1 MTHEDAAEFMNE
13 LQHDDDATARADQA
27 YLEAVAA
34 VAAEKGY
41 DVTTD
46 EIREVMQA
54 IAGVGDDVAGFAGKE
69 QQYYTIQLVN
79 ASAASAIDNDAFQN
93 QPFTPHFTPLGF
105 LKR

>member
-54 IAGVGDDVAGFAGKE
+54 IAGVGDEVEGFAE
-69 QQYYTIQLVN
+69 QQYFTIQLVN
-79 ASAASAIDNDAFQN
+79 ASAASAIDNDALQN
-93 QPFTPHFTPLGF
+93 RPSVPHFTPLGF